1 MSRRVHALALAGA
14 LAVFLVLLL
23 ALRLRNW
30 LPFIGAALAYMGLLW
45 AWRPGGRA
53 PRADEPQAPLPS
65 GVSADDHRTA
75 LDTLGEARDQL
86 ARLGPEAPPA
96 DRPAIARMAEL
107 VAAIRRHHEANPG
120 HTPRTRA
127 FVRHTLPRMVAAVAG
142 YVDLARRTGPRT
154 GPGDADL
161 PGLDDRLAEVSRRLG
176 GFVPVLENIDR
187 ACVDD
192 DLTALEIN
200 VDVLDE
206 QLGRGSL
213 NGRGQ

>member
-1 MSRRVHALALAGA
+1 MSRRAHALALAGA

-30 LPFIGAALAYMGLLW
+30 LPFVGAALAYLGLLW
-45 AWRPGGRA
+45 AWRPAAGA
-53 PRADEPQAPLPS
+53 EPEAPQAPLPP

-75 LDTLGEARDQL
+75 LDTLARAHDEL
-86 ARLGPEAPPA
+86 ARLAPEAPAA
-96 DRPAIARMAEL
+96 DRPTIARMAEL
-107 VAAIRRHHEANPG
+107 VAAIRRHHLASPG

-142 YVDLARRTGPRT
+142 YVDLARRTGPAN
-154 GPGDADL
+154 PSAD
-161 PGLDDRLAEVSRRLG
+161 PGLDERLAEVSRRLG
-176 GFVPVLENIDR
+176 GFVAVLENIDR

-200 VDVLDE
+200 VEVLDE
-206 QLGRGSL
+206 QLGRRSHD
-213 NGRGQ
+213 GREP